1 MTEEYREVKSA
12 VDNILKINSVL
23 RRKKKTESDKKR
35 ELFVQIINNI
45 ESTNIRSTLVY
56 TDFSLDFQKYDEL
69 FYEIIDSLIY
79 IGFGK
84 DCSDLISFYL
94 WDRINTDNTINPVID
109 DLGNEIFIENA
120 YELWDLITK
129 INSKINE

>member
-12 VDNILKINSVL
+12 IDNILKINSVL

-45 ESTNIRSTLVY
+45 ESTNIRSTLAY

-79 IGFGK
+79 ICFGK

>member
-45 ESTNIRSTLVY
+45 ESTNIRSTLAY

-79 IGFGK
+79 ICFGK